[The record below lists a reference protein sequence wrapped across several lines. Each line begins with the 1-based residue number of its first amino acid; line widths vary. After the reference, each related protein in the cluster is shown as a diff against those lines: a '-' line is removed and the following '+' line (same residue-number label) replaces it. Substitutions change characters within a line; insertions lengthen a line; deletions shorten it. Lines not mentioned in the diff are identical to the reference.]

1 MSIGFTPRILL
12 VFVYL
17 LSSCYAINAGC
28 PYDSSY
34 VKITDG
40 ITYTLSAK
48 LDPAEKKVIAK
59 ERIQWKN
66 KGNVPVK
73 ELRMYMYMNS
83 FKNMNSTFLKG
94 SNGNIF
100 GSDITN
106 RKANEWGYINISNV
120 MQGSKK
126 LSTEYIQPDDGN
138 IDDQSVI
145 KIKLD
150 QPIKPGETADIT
162 MDFVSKLPKFIARS
176 GYSRDD
182 FYAFLHWFPQL
193 GVYEKN
199 KDNKWDWNCH
209 QFFRQTE
216 FFADFSTFNVSLD
229 LPSSIKLAH
238 TGCITSI
245 EEKGASKI
253 WSITAHDVIDF
264 AWVAYPHFM
273 TYSDNW
279 KGVDI
284 KILYPPEHQASVY
297 GYIRGLKNSLE
308 FFEKRIGKYPY
319 PSITLMDPPMHGLGS
334 GFMEY
339 PMMITS
345 ASFHWIPNG
354 IRTVE
359 SLGIHEFSHQ
369 YFMGIVASNEKEEA
383 WLDEGFVTFFE
394 DEIMDHYHGNKT
406 SIFDLWGFRSG
417 NHEQSRLEYTNLKD
431 AHPGIIARPGWD
443 QKQESRKGII
453 YSKTSLILQ
462 TLKCMVGEEEF
473 YKALRKYYES
483 NKYAHPKEKEFIG
496 VVKES
501 LGDNLSNGMNLDK
514 YFYQALHTEDW
525 CDYYIDT
532 IGGRYIVKNFGT
544 FYFPIDVAIKY
555 QDGSTSTLSYNTMD
569 SIELKVDLSKKI
581 YSIDIDPKR
590 KIRFDKNY
598 NNNSILLVKETNPS
612 ANFAMKSATVWQ
624 FLIHTLS
631 YLL

>member
-1 MSIGFTPRILL
+1 MSIGFKPRILL

-17 LSSCYAINAGC
+17 LNSCYAMNAGC
-28 PYDSSY
+28 PYDTSY
-34 VKITDG
+34 VKKTEG
-40 ITYTLSAK
+40 IVYTISAK
-48 LDPAEKKVIAK
+48 LDPTEKKVIAK

-100 GSDITN
+100 GSDITD

-120 MQGSKK
+120 MQGGKK

-150 QPIKPGETADIT
+150 QPIMPGESADIT

-199 KDNKWDWNCH
+199 KENQWDWNCH

-216 FFADFSTFNVSLD
+216 FFADFSTFNVTLD
-229 LPSSIKLAH
+229 LPGSIKLAH
-238 TGCITSI
+238 TGCLNSI
-245 EEKGASKI
+245 EEKGSNKI
-253 WSITAHDVIDF
+253 WHITAHDVIDF
-264 AWVAYPHFM
+264 AWVAYPRFM

-284 KILYPPEHQASVY
+284 KIMYPPEHQASVY
-297 GYIRGLKNSLE
+297 GYITGLKNSLE

-394 DEIMDHYHGNKT
+394 DEIMDHFYGKKT
-406 SIFDLWGFRSG
+406 SIFDIWGFRSG
-417 NHEQSRLEYTNLKD
+417 NHEQSRLEYTNLRD
-431 AHPGIIARPGWD
+431 ANPGIIARPGWD

-462 TLKCMVGEEEF
+462 TLKAMVGEDKF
-473 YKALRKYYES
+473 YLALKKYYET
-483 NKYAHPKEKEFIG
+483 YQYTHPKEKDFIG
-496 VVKES
+496 IMKAS
-501 LGDNLSNGMNLDK
+501 LGDTLSNGMSLDN
-514 YFYQALHTEDW
+514 YFHQALHTEDI

-532 IGGRYIVKNFGT
+532 SGGKYMVRNLGK
-544 FYFPIDVAIKY
+544 FYFPIDIAVKY
-555 QDGSTSTLSYNTMD
+555 QDGSISTLSYNTID
-569 SIELKVDLSKKI
+569 HIQLDIDQSKKI
-581 YSIDIDPKR
+581 FSINIDPSR
-590 KIRFDKNY
+590 KIKFDKNY
-598 NNNSILLVKETNPS
+598 NNNSILFVKEINPS
-612 ANFAMKSATVWQ
+612 TNFAIKATTVWQ